1 MTTELKP
8 CPFCGKPAE
17 LEIDGDH
24 RGIFFTLGCPDGD
37 CAGRWVYY
45 TQDIEEKDAAVERW
59 NRRAA

>member
-8 CPFCGKPAE
+8 CPFCGLPAE
-17 LEIDGDH
+17 LVIDGDH
-24 RGIFFTLGCPDGD
+24 HGDFFNLGCPDKD
-37 CAGRWVYY
+37 CAGRWVFY